1 MADLF
6 VAANQENE
14 AGQELNR
21 PLPERLRPRALEDV
35 AGQEHLVGPDG
46 PLKVMLEG
54 GRLSSFIL
62 WGPPGCG
69 KTTLARIVADHTDLH
84 FEQISAIFSG
94 VADLRKIFDSARIR
108 HKNGKGTLLFVDEIH
123 RFSKSQQDAFLPVME
138 DGTILLIGATTENP
152 SFELNSALLSRAQVF
167 VLKRLDDAALEII
180 LERAEKEAGKRL
192 PLDERAR
199 ETLKAMADGDG
210 RYALSM
216 AEQVLNQVKK
226 LDTES
231 LLKIIQRRAPL
242 YDKKDDAH
250 YNLISAFHK
259 SLRGSDA
266 DAALYWM
273 ARMLAGGETPE
284 YILRRMA
291 CVASEDISNA
301 DPQAL
306 QVVMAAWQA
315 FERLGL
321 PEGELAMAQ
330 ACTYLATAPKSNA
343 SYMAFQAAKQA
354 AEKSGSLMPPKNIL
368 NKPTKL
374 MKDLGYHA
382 GYQYDHD
389 YDGAFSGQNFWPEE
403 LGPQEFY
410 NPPERGFERE
420 IKKRLDYWAKLRRSL
435 KSK

>member
-1 MADLF
+1 MIVMPDLF
-6 VAANQENE
+6 KSQQQPKEDIS
-14 AGQELNR
+14 R

-35 AGQEHLVGPDG
+35 AGQEHLVGEG
-46 PLKVMLEG
+46 SPLKAMLEG

-94 VADLRKIFDSARIR
+94 VADLRKIFESAKLR

-138 DGTILLIGATTENP
+138 DGTIILIGATTENP

-167 VLKRLDDAALEII
+167 VLKRLDDAALETI
-180 LERAEKEAGKRL
+180 LERAEKEAGKKL

-216 AEQVLNQVKK
+216 AEQVLNQNKK
-226 LDTES
+226 LDTEG
-231 LLKIIQRRAPL
+231 LLKIIQHRAPL

-284 YILRRMA
+284 YIFRRMA

-343 SYMAFQAAKQA
+343 SYMAFQAAKQVA
-354 AEKSGSLMPPKNIL
+354 GKTGSLMPPKNIL
-368 NKPTKL
+368 NAPTKL
-374 MKDLGYHA
+374 MKELGYHE
-382 GYQYDHD
+382 GYKYDHD

-420 IKKRLDYWAKLRRSL
+420 IRKRLDYWAKLRRSVN
-435 KSK
+435 SK